1 MAKSIQT
8 RITTTTRRKQGGMTS
23 LEVAKNLVPAHLKKI
38 GKNTY
43 IRERE
48 DHYVILIKKGAKW
61 SFDSIVQKNTA
72 K

>member
-1 MAKSIQT
+1 
-8 RITTTTRRKQGGMTS
+8 MTS
-23 LEVAKNLVPAHLKKI
+23 LEVTKNLVPAHLKKI

-43 IRERE
+43 MRERE